1 MEYVIVGA
9 INTVRMAKMDCC
21 LCLLQQQGVAL
32 VANFAQGADPTL
44 GGCNCGL
51 KTTNKPISDPANF
64 LHCMTQQIA

>member
-1 MEYVIVGA
+1 MEYVIMRPY
-9 INTVRMAKMDCC
+9 TFRMAKMACY

-32 VANFAQGADPTL
+32 VANFAQRADPAL

-51 KTTNKPISDPANF
+51 KATNKPISDHANF